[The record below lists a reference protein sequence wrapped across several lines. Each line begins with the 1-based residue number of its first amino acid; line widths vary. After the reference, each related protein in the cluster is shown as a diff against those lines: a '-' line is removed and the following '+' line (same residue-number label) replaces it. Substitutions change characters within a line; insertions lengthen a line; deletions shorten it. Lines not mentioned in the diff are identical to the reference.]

1 MTFVQDRKEEHK
13 IVKKENQRWVVGS
26 SVVNVVHLRK
36 VFLSHVSGVKEF
48 SCENFEYAPE
58 STYSI
63 VCKVHLDFFKKYIL
77 PDTDVSWRSK
87 RVVFQHLSF
96 FSLD

>member
-1 MTFVQDRKEEHK
+1 M
-13 IVKKENQRWVVGS
+13 
-26 SVVNVVHLRK
+26 VNVVHLRK

-58 STYSI
+58 RTYYI

-77 PDTDVSWRSK
+77 PDTDVS
-87 RVVFQHLSF
+87 
-96 FSLD
+96 

>member
-1 MTFVQDRKEEHK
+1 M
-13 IVKKENQRWVVGS
+13 
-26 SVVNVVHLRK
+26 VNVVHLRK

-63 VCKVHLDFFKKYIL
+63 VCKVHLDFFKNIFYLIQML
-77 PDTDVSWRSK
+77 VEGQN
-87 RVVFQHLSF
+87 VSF
-96 FSLD
+96 FNTSLFFST

>member
-1 MTFVQDRKEEHK
+1 M
-13 IVKKENQRWVVGS
+13 
-26 SVVNVVHLRK
+26 VNVVHLRK

-63 VCKVHLDFFKKYIL
+63 VCKVHLDFFKNIFYLIQML
-77 PDTDVSWRSK
+77 VEGQNVS
-87 RVVFQHLSF
+87 FFNTYLF
-96 FSLD
+96 FSLDQNEFSNI